1 MKKYTYSLL
10 LWFLL
15 AAGLTTSS
23 VYAQKLDEV
32 LQSVLG
38 ADQIAEGLKEALKV
52 GTENVV
58 QIVSKLDGFYKS
70 PDIKIF
76 FPDKLKAA
84 EKLLRTAGFGLL
96 VEEFELSMNRAAE
109 RSASE
114 AKDLFWDAIT
124 QMTIQDAEKILKGKD
139 NEATLYFQEKTSAR
153 LQEIFSPIVTTVMA
167 EVGVTRLYQDL
178 ETKVNTFVPLGLFT
192 DFDLN
197 QYVTEKALEGL
208 FLKLSEE
215 ERKIRNDPKA
225 RITELLQKVFNKE

>member
-1 MKKYTYSLL
+1 MKKYIWLPL

-15 AAGLTTSS
+15 VAGLTASS
-23 VYAQKLDEV
+23 VYAQQLDKV
-32 LQSVLG
+32 LQNVLDG
-38 ADQIAEGLKEALKV
+38 DQIAQGLKEALKV
-52 GTENVV
+52 GADNVV

-84 EKLLRTAGFGLL
+84 EKLLRTTGFGLL

-109 RSASE
+109 RSASA

-153 LQEIFSPIVTTVMA
+153 LQEIFSPIVTTAMA

-178 ETKVNTFVPLGLFT
+178 ETKVNAIVPLGLFT

-208 FLKLSEE
+208 FLKLAEE

-225 RITELLQKVFNKE
+225 RITELLQKVFHEE

>member
-1 MKKYTYSLL
+1 MKKYTYLLL

-15 AAGLTTSS
+15 FAGLTTSS
-23 VYAQKLDEV
+23 VYAQQLDNV
-32 LQSVLG
+32 LQNVLG
-38 ADQIAEGLKEALKV
+38 ADQIAQGLKEALKV

-76 FPDKLKAA
+76 FPEKLKAA
-84 EKLLRTAGFGLL
+84 EKLLRTAGFGGLI
-96 VEEFELSMNRAAE
+96 EEFELSMNRAAE
-109 RSASE
+109 RSASA

-153 LQEIFSPIVTTVMA
+153 LQEIFSPIVITAMA
-167 EVGVTRLYQDL
+167 EIGVTRLYQDL
-178 ETKVNTFVPLGLFT
+178 ETKVNTIVPLGLFT

-197 QYVTEKALEGL
+197 QYVTEKALEGV
-208 FLKLSEE
+208 FLKLAEE
-215 ERKIRNDPKA
+215 ERKIRRDPKA
-225 RITELLQKVFNKE
+225 RITELLQKVFKE

>member
-1 MKKYTYSLL
+1 MKKYTCLL
-10 LWFLL
+10 LFWCLFFI
-15 AAGLTTSS
+15 GFMPSS
-23 VYAQKLDEV
+23 GNAQQLEDV
-32 LQSVLG
+32 LQGVLG
-38 ADQIAEGLKEALKV
+38 GEEIAQGLKEALKV

-76 FPDKLKAA
+76 FPEKLKSA
-84 EKLLRTAGFGLL
+84 EKLLHTAGFGGL

-109 RSASE
+109 RSASA

-153 LQEIFSPIVTTVMA
+153 LQEIFSPIVATAMA

-178 ETKVNTFVPLGLFT
+178 ETKVNTFVPLALFT
-192 DFDLN
+192 EFDLN
-197 QYVTEKALEGL
+197 QYVTEKALEGV
-208 FLKLSEE
+208 FLKLAEE
-215 ERKIRNDPKA
+215 ERKIRRDPKA
-225 RITELLQKVFNKE
+225 RITELLRKVFN